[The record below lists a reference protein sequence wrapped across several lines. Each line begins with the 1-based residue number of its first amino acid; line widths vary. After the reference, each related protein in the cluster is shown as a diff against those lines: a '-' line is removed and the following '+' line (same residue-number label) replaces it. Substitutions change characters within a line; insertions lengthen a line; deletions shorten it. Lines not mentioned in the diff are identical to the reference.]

1 MSSSM
6 PEGQRWQSAYNSIAT
21 SVRDLLSTEPA
32 CRDSSGINDDVEIG
46 PPPDR
51 GEPRRSLEQSQMG
64 PNQPYGDRVRGVFDN
79 DAIYNRLGPA
89 FMQNNRQQRNT
100 LSYAPAA
107 WPLNIEQ
114 QRQTIEAMNSALHV
128 QLSTG
133 EQRRAAASGA
143 VPHLGR
149 WDNSTSDQSARQYM
163 HANDHHN
170 MQQDRTG
177 PRDNNNSSG
186 GSRPPPTTQHQN
198 SGTQTSQTDINSS
211 SANTDAINADSLFY
225 LFNFRNPAQNMNLNF
240 SSVNRGGGGG
250 ANFAHAPF
258 GFATGNRHDRDSL
271 LHGPDV
277 TVFPM
282 RSLPYFF
289 HYLQNKFYF
298 ETYLWLHQNVMF
310 HPRSEQ
316 TRQRMHMIG
325 RAWNVSHHDVAMATL
340 SVHMMKYANLRQ
352 RTMTNVQ
359 GLLHEVSQ
367 GNTSADMLRNLRS
380 LAVDVCIHLNPRQ
393 MLRDYCKLIREI
405 KQAVCGNRTS
415 PGTRRRPRERNPAR
429 HTDSPERR
437 AFQPPHVPPPR
448 HVHPANIPQ
457 QHGHPL
463 MMDMEQMQATAPV
476 TVPPYAIPVC
486 SAPHHIPVCTTT
498 HLPGCHTSQPAWS
511 IPACGMHIPTHCGMQ
526 HLPNCNLA
534 SIPMTHSIPPMIHH
548 PPPHPAMTHHHHM
561 TMPSPLLH
569 SPSTLQHQD
578 DDVQI
583 IAEHRAPHTI
593 QMPNT
598 LHHGPTLAHH
608 TAPVILHEPP
618 LHAPPHELYGPYPR
632 YTRRPAGRSRWR
644 SIPPPPPPYPGFLLH
659 FLAML
664 GNPPV
669 PGSYGMDLR
678 DEGREVENYE
688 ALLNLAERL
697 GEAKPRGL
705 TKSDIDQ
712 LPSYRFNVD
721 THRND
726 ADQTCCVV
734 CMCDFEAR
742 QLLRVLPC
750 SHEFHA
756 KCVDKWLKTNR
767 TCPICR
773 ADASEVSSSPQPQ

>member
-1 MSSSM
+1 M
-6 PEGQRWQSAYNSIAT
+6 PVAAQSQR
-21 SVRDLLSTEPA
+21 EPA
-32 CRDSSGINDDVEIG
+32 GPHHNVSHFHHLFPKPPGCTLSHTAQGIVGNAGSYSAQYAQEQNYMIQEINHMSPVSTHSNDNQGPFFSTNSPPILNLSPNLSPAEPQRGSPVYDLRESTRRRSVQDMYNNQHSPQYYSGVITEDSGRKSESPTRKRRKVAAHQTIIDLTNSPS
-46 PPPDR
+46 PPP
-51 GEPRRSLEQSQMG
+51 
-64 PNQPYGDRVRGVFDN
+64 VRAWETVN
-79 DAIYNRLGPA
+79 E
-89 FMQNNRQQRNT
+89 QRNT
-100 LSYAPAA
+100 
-107 WPLNIEQ
+107 
-114 QRQTIEAMNSALHV
+114 RRR
-128 QLSTG
+128 STT
-133 EQRRAAASGA
+133 QRRISG
-143 VPHLGR
+143 
-149 WDNSTSDQSARQYM
+149 
-163 HANDHHN
+163 
-170 MQQDRTG
+170 DRC
-177 PRDNNNSSG
+177 
-186 GSRPPPTTQHQN
+186 
-198 SGTQTSQTDINSS
+198 
-211 SANTDAINADSLFY
+211 NT
-225 LFNFRNPAQNMNLNF
+225 
-240 SSVNRGGGGG
+240 
-250 ANFAHAPF
+250 
-258 GFATGNRHDRDSL
+258 
-271 LHGPDV
+271 
-277 TVFPM
+277 
-282 RSLPYFF
+282 
-289 HYLQNKFYF
+289 
-298 ETYLWLHQNVMF
+298 
-310 HPRSEQ
+310 PRS
-316 TRQRMHMIG
+316 RG
-325 RAWNVSHHDVAMATL
+325 
-340 SVHMMKYANLRQ
+340 
-352 RTMTNVQ
+352 
-359 GLLHEVSQ
+359 
-367 GNTSADMLRNLRS
+367 
-380 LAVDVCIHLNPRQ
+380 
-393 MLRDYCKLIREI
+393 
-405 KQAVCGNRTS
+405 S